1 MIIAITMQT
10 LLNDF
15 DAKGDTEMENNGIW
29 RNRKRKCHAKGTE
42 NCFLF
47 RDGFEKRCQEK
58 ESHESETVLAQKRKS
73 FRMFR
78 PYYFCFFILSF
89 FTDHV

>member
-1 MIIAITMQT
+1 
-10 LLNDF
+10 
-15 DAKGDTEMENNGIW
+15 MEFGETGTGNVM
-29 RNRKRKCHAKGTE
+29 KKGTE

-47 RDGFEKRCQEK
+47 RDAFEKRCQEK
-58 ESHESETVLAQKRKS
+58 ESLESETVPAQKRKS